1 LPTPEYSTGEYRA
14 PESPTEEILAGI
26 YAEVLG
32 VNRVGV
38 DESFFELGGDS
49 ILSLQVVARARAAG
63 LTCRP
68 RDVFVEQT
76 VARLARVVGSGDRA
90 AEVADEGVGPVP
102 PTPIMRWLQA
112 AERAGGATD
121 QFNQTVLV
129 QAPAGVTE
137 TEVAIVL
144 QALVDR
150 HAMLRL
156 RVTDDGADGWSFEVP
171 EAGSVQARD
180 CLRSVDALSDEALL
194 AARARL
200 NPAAGT
206 MLAALWV
213 EATGQLAVIIHH
225 LAVDAVSWWI
235 LLEDLN
241 IAWSLHRAGQPVE
254 LAPAGTSFARWA
266 RLLDEH
272 ARHPEVV
279 GQLDR
284 WKTVTSTPAALP
296 APRPDVDTYA
306 SAGRLSVE
314 LDAETTA
321 MLLGEV
327 PAAFHAG
334 IHDILLI
341 AFGLAWTEFLGEP
354 GAPIGIDVEGHGR
367 HEELGR
373 GIDLS
378 RTVGWFT
385 TKYPVSLDVAGLRW
399 PQVAAGD
406 PALGPVLKRAKEQ
419 LRTLPEPLTYGLLR
433 YLNTDVDLAGA
444 DPSIAFNYLG
454 RQGAASDS
462 AADGWRISQDMSLLG
477 AAAAVPMPL
486 MHAVEL
492 NAGTIDTGAGP
503 HLHAEWTWAP
513 SVLGAEQITRVSRLW
528 FEALAGVCAHVR
540 SGGGGLTPSDIAP
553 ARLTQQQ
560 IDELQSRH
568 RIADILPL
576 TPLQQGLLFHSSTA
590 QGNDGMDDM
599 YAVQLDFTLTGPLD
613 ADRLREAV
621 RTVVHR
627 HPHLAALFCD
637 QYNEPVQI
645 IPADPAVEW
654 RYVELD
660 GGVAADPGDPIEQ
673 LCAAERAAVGD
684 LAGQP
689 VFRTALVRTGG
700 DRHRFVLTSHH
711 ILLDGWSLPILLR
724 EIFAGYYGQR
734 LPAAGSYRA
743 FLTWL
748 AERDLDAA
756 RRAWGEVLSGF
767 DTPTLVAPEG
777 RLGQGRRGFEK
788 SCVPEQTTRALGE
801 LARSCHTTLSTV
813 LQAAWA
819 VVLTSLTGRH
829 DVVFGTPRSRVG
841 QLEVDDAEQMVGLL
855 INTVPV
861 RAEIAATTTT
871 AQLLAQLQNSH
882 NDTLEHQHLAL
893 SEIHRVTGHDQLF
906 DTLFVYENYPI
917 DSGMTLGADGLAIAE
932 FTNREYNHYPLTVEA
947 LPGPELGLHIEFD
960 TDVFDTASIES
971 LVQRLQ
977 RVLVAMSTDPARR
990 LSSLDLLDRGES
1002 ELVLS
1007 TMSGAGVS
1015 APIGVAPQL
1024 LAAAVAADPD
1034 APAIVD
1040 GARELSYRELDE
1052 WSTRLARKLIQH
1064 GVGPERAVGVAIE
1077 RCAELVVAW
1086 WAVTKAG
1093 GVYAPVNLDH
1103 PVERIASVLDT
1114 VDAVCVLT
1122 CGTDEV
1128 AGAGPRPILRIDGLD
1143 LSGDSTEPITD
1154 ADRRSPLRADDT
1166 AYLIFTS
1173 GSTGVPK
1180 GVAVSHTGLLGW
1192 AAAQRELFGLGADAR
1207 VLMVA
1212 SPTFDA
1218 SVGELLLA
1226 AGSGA
1231 ALIVAPPQV
1240 YAGEALTALLHNQ
1253 RVGTA
1258 ILTPTVISTLDHGR
1272 LDGLHTLVAVGEA
1285 CLPELVDGWAPGRQ
1299 MFNGYGPSETT
1310 IWVTCARL
1318 TAGQPV
1324 RIGAPIPGVC
1334 ARVLDG
1340 WLKPVPVGVV
1350 GELYLS
1356 GPALGHGYL
1365 GRVDLTA
1372 ERFVAN
1378 PFGGTGERMYRT
1390 GDLVRWTPEGT
1401 LDYLGRADNQI
1412 KLRGQRIELGE
1423 IENTLLACPQVTQAA
1438 VTVQDSAAGSQL
1450 VAYVTLDHGP
1460 SDADVRHDTD
1470 DADDVAQWQHLYD
1483 DLYGADLAAT
1493 FGEDFR
1499 GWNSSYTG
1507 EPIPLQEMAEW
1518 RSATVDRIMSLRPR
1532 RVLEIGAGSGLL
1544 LSQIAPR
1551 CDRYVATD
1559 FSAVAIDN
1567 LARSMEQLQ
1576 LPWRDRVEL
1585 LTRPAHVTDG
1595 LPPGRFD
1602 TIVINS
1608 VVQYFPNAGYLA
1620 DVIDNALE
1628 LLAPGGSLF
1637 IGDVRNHA
1645 LQGAFQTGIALARG
1659 GGADAAEIRQRV
1671 RHAMLGETELLLAPE
1686 FFTNWADSRPAA
1698 AGLDIQLKRGLSDNE
1713 LNRYRYDVV
1722 IHKAPAPVRSVAAA
1736 PTWSWTDCTDCAG
1749 LRDQLA
1755 ARRPAVVRVT
1765 DIPQAGVIDDVRV
1778 EAALAA
1784 GLPVADA
1791 LAAAGS
1797 DTAAAVAEEL
1807 HRVGEATGYRVAVTW
1822 GAQPG
1827 ILSAVFVQDGDQA
1840 AEPLTDLYLPPA
1852 GARQRTRHA
1861 NDPRANTKIAQVRER
1876 LNAWLPEY
1884 MVPTHIV
1891 ALDEF
1896 PMTTSGKLDRKA
1908 LPAPD
1913 YQHADRYRAPSTAVE
1928 EILVGIYGQVL
1939 GLERVGVDDSFFDLG
1954 GDSLSAMRLI
1964 AAVNASLN
1972 TDLGVRTVFEA
1983 PTAAELALRVGSEA
1997 DRPEPLVAGERPA
2010 VIPLSFAQ
2018 TRLWFIDQFQG
2029 PSPMYNIT
2037 VALRLSGRLDADAL
2051 RAALADV
2058 VARHE
2063 SLRTVF
2069 ATADGTPQQV
2079 VIPADRIGFACDV
2092 VDARGWPEDRLRE
2105 AMSAAARYTFDLS
2118 AESPLHTELFARGDD
2133 EHVLV
2138 VAVHHI
2144 AADGWSITPF
2154 ARDLGVAYASRCAG
2168 RDPDWAPLPVQY
2180 ADYTLW
2186 QRAHLGDVDDPGS
2199 RIAAQLDFWTD
2210 ALAGLPE
2217 RLQLPTDRPY
2227 PAVADHR
2234 GARLAV
2240 DWPAELQ
2247 QQLRRVAR
2255 EHNATSFMVVQA
2267 AFAALLAKVSA
2278 SSDVAVGFPIAGR
2291 PEPVLDELI
2300 GFFVNT
2306 LVLRVDLNEL
2316 GGDPTFA
2323 ELLAQVRRRSL
2334 AAFEHQ
2340 DVPFELLVE
2349 RLNPTRSMSH
2359 HPLVQVLLGWE
2370 NFPGEVTAPAAGL
2383 ALGDLQVTPMPL
2395 HTNTARMDLTF
2406 SLAERFTESGQRAGI
2421 AVTAEYRTDVFD
2433 GRTVE
2438 GLIERLQRLLTAVTA
2453 DPQRRLS
2460 AVDLLDA
2467 NEHARLEKW
2476 GNTAV
2481 LARPATPVSVPTRFA
2496 AQAARTPDAVALTC
2510 DGRSMTYRELDEAA
2524 NRLAHFM
2531 IHHGAGPGERVA
2543 LLFPRSAEAIVA
2555 ILAALKSGAAYLPID
2570 PALPAARVEF
2580 MLTDAAPIV
2589 AVTTAALAE
2598 RLHGFDLTVIDVADP
2613 AVATQPATAP
2623 PVPDPDDVAH
2633 IIYTSGTTGVP
2644 KGVAV
2649 TQYNV
2654 AQLFDD
2660 LRIGIELSPRQV
2672 WTQFHSYAFDFSVWE
2687 IWGALLHGGRL
2698 VVVPETVSRS
2708 PNEFHDLLVREHVT
2722 VLTQTPSAVGLLRT
2736 DGLDGT
2742 ALVIGAEPCPPELVD
2757 RWAPGRTMVNV
2768 YGPTETTMWACK
2780 SAPLTAGSGFPPIG
2794 APVTRAAFFVLDDWL
2809 RPVPPGVVGEL
2820 YLAGDGVGVGYWR
2833 RPGLTAARFL
2843 ACPFGEPGT
2852 RMYRTGDLVCW
2863 GPDGQLRYLGRADE
2877 QVKVRGYRIELGE
2890 IQAALSALDGVE
2902 QAVVVAREDNPGDKR
2917 LVGYVTGSVAPAKAR
2932 AALAERLPAYMV
2944 PAAVVVLDSLPMTVN
2959 GKLDTRALPAPDY
2972 RHTGGYRA
2980 PESPTE
2986 EILAGIY
2993 AEVLGVERVGV
3004 DDSFF
3009 DLGGDSLTTM
3019 RLITAINSALD
3030 TDLPVRTVF
3039 EAPTIAQL
3047 APRIA
3052 QSAGGLAP
3060 LVAAERPD
3068 VVPLSFAQNRLW
3080 FIDQFQGPSP
3090 LYNMAAALR
3099 LRGSLDAGALGAELG
3114 DVVARHESL
3123 RTVFPSHQ
3131 GTPRQLVVPAEHA
3144 EFGWDVIDATDWPAD
3159 RLDDAVQDVTRHTF
3173 DLAAEIPIRAK
3184 LFAVSECE
3192 HVLVIVVHHIAAD
3205 GMSLTPLGVDL
3216 SQAYASRCA
3225 GHAPGWADLPVQY
3238 CDYTLW
3244 QRAQFGDLDDPDSR
3258 IGTQLAYWED
3268 ALAGMPERLA
3278 LPTDRPYPA
3287 VADQRG
3293 DSVAVDWPAEL
3304 QQQVRRVAREHNA
3317 TSFMVVQAALAVLLS
3332 KIGASSDVAV
3342 GFPIGGRRDPALDR
3356 LVGFFV
3362 NTLVQR
3368 IDLTGDPSFAELL
3381 ARVQARSLA
3390 AFEHQDVPFEVLVER
3405 LNPTRSLTHHPLVQ
3419 VMLAWQNFA
3428 GHDDPAAALA
3438 LGDLDVTSVP
3448 VHDQSARMDLVF
3460 SLAERWNP
3468 DGEFAGIGGRVEFR
3482 TDVFD
3487 AATIETLIERLRRVL
3502 EVMTG
3507 DPGRPLSAVD
3517 LLDDAERAY
3526 LEEVGN
3532 TAILTRPASGRVS
3545 VPELFAT
3552 QVARVPETVALVCDD
3567 LSVTYRQ
3574 LDEASNRLAHRL
3586 AAAGAGPGQTV
3597 ALLFSRSAEAVAAIL
3612 AVLKTGAAYLPIDPS
3627 APQTRVE
3634 FMLGDA
3640 EPIAAVTTAELAQ
3653 RLAGRP
3659 VTVVDVDDPG
3669 IETLPDTALPLP
3681 DPDGIAYLIYTSGT
3695 TGAPKGVAVTHH
3707 NVTQLLGSLDA
3718 GLPSPGVWSQ
3728 CHSLAFDVSVW
3739 EIFGALLRGG
3749 RVVVMPEAVT
3759 RSPHDL
3765 HDALIARHV
3774 TVLTQTP
3781 SAVAML
3787 SPQGLESVSLVLAG
3801 EACPPEVV
3809 DQWAPGRVMV
3819 NGYGPT
3825 ETSMCVSISAPLT
3838 AGSGIPPIGSPVDG
3852 AALFVLDESL
3862 RPVPPGVV
3870 GELYVAGS
3878 GVAAGYLGRP
3888 SLTAARFVACPFGA
3902 PGARMYR
3909 TGDLVRWRA
3918 DGQLDYLGRADEQ
3931 VKVRGYRIELGE
3943 IQAALSALDGVE
3955 QAVVV
3960 AREDNPGDKRLVG
3973 YITGAADP
3981 AEARSRLAERLP
3993 AYMVPAAVLG
4003 LDAIPLTPNGK
4014 LDARALPA
4022 PDYAAGEYRA
4032 PDSPTEEILAG
4043 IYAEVL
4049 GVQRVGVDDS
4059 FFDLGGDSISAMRL
4073 IAAVNAALNADLPV
4087 RTVFEAP
4094 TVAALAPRIGEGGS
4108 GLEPLT
4114 AGERPA
4120 VVPLSFAQNRLWF
4133 LDQLQG
4139 PSPVYNMAAALR
4151 LDGPLDTEALGAAL
4165 GDVVARH
4172 ESLRTLFAA
4181 PEGRPQQ
4188 VVLPAERADF
4198 GWEVVDASGWSADQ
4212 LDEAIGATARY
4223 TFDLAAQIPLRAEL
4237 FRLRDD
4243 RHVLVAVVHHIA
4255 ADGMSITPLVRDLGA
4270 AYARRCD
4277 GRGPDWTPLP
4287 VQYVDYTLW
4296 QRAQFGDLDDPG
4308 SRIAAQLAY
4317 WQDALAGMPERLAL
4331 PTDRPYPLVADQRGA
4346 TVEID
4351 WPAELQQRIG
4361 DVARRHN
4368 ATSFMVIQ
4376 TALTVLLAKLGAN
4389 PDVAVGF
4396 PIAGRRDPAL
4406 DDLVGFFV
4414 NTLVLRVD
4422 AGGDPSFTKLLARV
4436 RTRSL
4441 EAFEHQD
4448 VPFEVLVERLNPTR
4462 SLTHHPLVQV
4472 MLAWQ
4477 NFAGQDT
4484 GPAAGLS
4491 LGDVEITPIPV
4502 DTHTARM
4509 DLTFSVGERWCE
4521 SGEPGGI
4528 GGTVEFRTDVFD
4540 PDSIQTLIRRLR
4552 RVLEAMTDDPTQ
4564 SVSSVDLLDER
4575 EHARLDTLGNR
4586 AALTGPPPRFDSLP
4600 TLFAEQAARTP
4611 DAVALVCGGRRMTY
4625 RELDEAA
4632 NRVAHLL
4639 RVRGAGPGHTVAL
4652 LFSRSAEAIVAILAV
4667 LKSGAAYLPID
4678 PALPGERIG
4687 FMLADAAPMVAI
4699 STAELAPRL
4708 HGQHDVPVLDVHD
4721 PAIDA
4726 APSSALPPPGADDIA
4741 YLIYTSGT
4749 TGVPKG
4755 VAVSHRNVA
4764 QLLTADSGLPREGV
4778 WSQWHSLAFDV
4789 SVWEIFGALLHGG
4802 RLVVVPESVARS
4814 PEDLH
4819 ALLITEQVS
4828 VLSQTPSAAGAL
4840 SPEGL
4845 EDLTLVVAGEACP
4858 SELVDRWAP
4867 GRTMINA
4874 YGPTEA
4880 TVYAAISAPL
4890 RPGALGG
4897 VPIGSPVPGGA
4908 VFVLD
4913 EWLRP
4918 VPPGVVGE
4926 LYVAGAGVACGY
4938 WRRGGLTASRFVAC
4952 PFGAPGARMYRTG
4965 DLVRWR
4971 GDGQLDYLGRA
4982 DEQVKVRGY
4991 RIELGEVRAAL
5002 AWVDGVD
5009 QAVVVAREDRPGDK
5023 RLVGYITGAADP
5035 AAVRAALGERLPAY
5049 MVPAAVVALDAIPLT
5064 PNGKLDARALPAPEY
5079 SDADRY
5085 RAPDNAV
5092 EEILAGIY
5100 AQVLGVERVGVDDS
5114 FFDLGGDS
5122 ISSMQVV
5129 TRARAAGLA
5138 VRTRDIFTEQTVAR
5152 LARVAGVADEDGGP
5166 ADEGTGEVTATPI
5179 IEWLRGV
5186 NGPVDQFNQTMVL
5199 RAPAGVTEAD
5209 VVAVLQALLDRHAML
5224 RLRVDT
5230 AADTGEWSLQV
5241 PEPGS
5246 VDAAQR
5252 VHTVDELSDA
5262 AIVEARSRL
5271 NPAAGVMLS
5280 ALWVGSTG
5288 RLVLIIHHLAVDGV
5302 SWRVLLEDLNIAWGQ
5317 HHHGRPIALPAG
5329 GTSFT
5334 RWASLLAEHASS
5346 PAVVAQADAWRRVA
5360 ATPPALPPVR
5370 PETDTY
5376 QNAENLAATLDTET
5390 TRTLLGEAPAAF
5402 RAGVN
5407 DILLIAFA
5415 LAWAEFLDSADAP
5428 IGIDVE
5434 GHGRHEELAAGVDLS
5449 RTVGWFTTKY
5459 PVALT
5464 VGALEWEQ
5472 VTAGA
5477 PGLGALVKDAKE
5489 QLRALPDPLSYGLL
5503 RYVNTDVDLD
5513 GADPPI
5519 GFNYLG
5525 RLGGAAAELSDEL
5538 WRISRDGSS
5547 ATATSTAVPMPLMH
5561 TVDLNAGTMDTE
5573 HGPQL
5578 HANWTWAPS
5587 ALNRDQVTRLSR
5599 LWFDALAGICAHVR
5613 AGGGGLT
5620 PSDIAPARLTPPQID
5635 QLERQHRIADVL
5647 PLTPLQQGLLFHAN
5661 TTRGGDDHLYVVQLD
5676 LTLTGPLDRDR
5687 LREAMHTVISRH
5699 PHLGARFCDQFDEP
5713 VQVIPADPTMAWR
5726 YLELHAN
5733 GSESDAQIRRLCAGE
5748 RAAVY
5753 DLAEAPAV
5761 RAVLIR
5767 TGPDRHRLV
5776 LTIHHIVLDGWSV
5789 PILLNETFACYTGQR
5804 LPAPAPYRRFVTW
5817 LAERDLDAARA
5828 AWGEALAGFDTPT
5841 LVGPPHSLEP
5851 GARGVQAFAVSAEIT
5866 RALGELAR
5874 AHHTTVSTVLQ
5885 AAWAQLLVWQT
5896 GQHDVAFGT
5905 TVSGRPAEVP
5915 GADSMVGLMINTVP
5929 VRARISAATTT
5940 TDLLAQLQRG
5950 HADTLDHQ
5958 HLALSEIHRI
5968 AGQDKLFDT
5977 LFGYENYPL
5986 DTSALAVDH
5995 ELTISDV
6002 NLFERNHYPLTMQA
6016 ALSGD
6021 RLGLRVEYDAGM
6033 FDAATIEALSRRLER
6048 VLIAM
6053 TAEPAR
6059 PLSSV
6064 DLLDPSE
6071 HRRLDDIGN
6080 RAALAGSPPAPP
6092 SIPVLFAARAAQTPD
6107 AVAISWD
6114 GLSMT
6119 YRELDEAA
6127 NRLAHL
6133 LADHGAGPGQSVAL
6147 LFSRSAQGIVAIL
6160 AVLKTGAAYLPIDA
6174 AAPAARVRFMLADA
6188 AAVAAVTTAGLR
6200 SRLDGCDVAAIDIE
6214 DPRIQT
6220 RPSTPLPAPA
6230 PHDIAYVIYTSGTT
6244 GVPKGVAVTHRNVTQ
6259 LLGSLDAGLPSPGV
6273 WTQSHSYAFDVS
6285 VWEIFGALLR
6295 GGRLVVVPEAV
6306 TRSPKDFHALLV
6318 DEEVTVLTQT
6328 PSA

>member
-1 LPTPEYSTGEYRA
+1 MKRGDRAYPVTRGQLDIWLAEQTGHLDVAWQLGVLVRIDGAIDPALLHQTMRHVVGEAESLRASFFEADGQVFQKAVEYSDVDLTFYDLSGSSDPEREVREMTASIQRTPMPLTGPMTKFALFRTGSAEYYWFTTCHHIAIDGMGIALVGRRIAAVYTALASGKPIPPAFFGSLQDLVGGELEYEASAKFLEDKDYWLAHRPGDGTAGHPPRPADDGRDPYSPSPPVQLDESVIGSVKELSKALGIRRSSVLTAACALLVRGWCADGSDEVVLDFPVSRRVDPKSKTHPGMLAGVVPLVLHAPAAATFADFCRHVDQRSREALRHQQFPTRTLDGEGDFSGPRQAPNRVVVNFVPARLTLSLADVPATATYTSFGPVGHFGLFFLGFGDQQFLSTVGTGQPLANFDATDLAERLQRILAAMAADPARLLSSLDVLRDPEHAQLEALGNTAVLTRTPGPAVSVPELFATQVARAPQDVALVCEGRSLTYRQLDEASNRLAHLLAGLGAGPGQSVALLFSRSAEAIVAILGVLKSGAAYLPIDPALPGERIGFMLADAAPMVAISTAELAPRLHGQHDVPVIDVHDPAIEAAPSSALPPPGADDIAYLIYTSGTTGVPKGVAVSHRNVTQLLTADSGLPREGVWSQWHSLAFDVSVWEIFGALLHGGRLVVIPDSVVRSPDDFHALLLDEQVSVLSQTPSAAGTLSPEGLEDLTLVVAGEACPAELVDRWAPGRTMINAYGPTETTMCVAISAPLAPGMGSPPIGVPVDGAGLFVLDAWLRPVPPGVVGELYVAGAGVACGYWRRGGLTASRFVACPFGAPGARMYRTGDLVCWRSDGQLDYRGRADEQVKVRGYRIELGEVQAALAALDDVDQAVVIAREDRPGGKRLVGYITGTADPAEVRTALAQRLPVYMVPAAVVALDAIPLTPNGKLDTRALPTPEYSTGEYRA

-32 VNRVGV
+32 VERVGV
-38 DESFFELGGDS
+38 DESFFDLGGDS
-49 ILSLQVVARARAAG
+49 ISAMRVVARARAAG

-241 IAWSLHRAGQPVE
+241 IAWALHRAGQPVE

-272 ARHPEVV
+272 ARDPEVV

-367 HEELGR
+367 HEELGAD
-373 GIDLS
+373 IDLS

-385 TKYPVSLDVAGLRW
+385 AKYPVSLDVAGLRW

-444 DPSIAFNYLG
+444 DPPIAFNYLG

-637 QYNEPVQI
+637 QYDEPVQI

-660 GGVAADPGDPIEQ
+660 GTGAADADDLIEQ
-673 LCAAERAAVGD
+673 LCAAERAAVAD

-855 INTVPV
+855 INAVPV
-861 RAEIAATTTT
+861 RAEITATTTT

-893 SEIHRVTGHDQLF
+893 NEIHRVTGHDQLF

-977 RVLVAMSTDPARR
+977 RVLVAMSTDPDRR
-990 LSSLDLLDRGES
+990 LSSLDLLDRGER

-1040 GARELSYRELDE
+1040 GARELSYRELDD

-1064 GVGPERAVGVAIE
+1064 GVGPEHAAGVAIE

-1093 GVYAPVNLDH
+1093 GVYAPVNLDY

-1114 VDAVCVLT
+1114 VNAVCVLT

-1143 LSGDSTEPITD
+1143 LSGHSTEPITD

-1258 ILTPTVISTLDHGR
+1258 ILTPTVISTLDRGR

-1318 TAGQPV
+1318 TAGHPV

-1378 PFGGTGERMYRT
+1378 PFGGPGERMYRT

-1470 DADDVAQWQHLYD
+1470 DADDVAQWRHLYD

-1585 LTRPAHVTDG
+1585 LTQPAHVTDG
-1595 LPPGRFD
+1595 LPPGHFD

-1827 ILSAVFVQDGDQA
+1827 TLSAVFVQDGDQA

-1913 YQHADRYRAPSTAVE
+1913 YQDADRYRAPSTAVE

-2069 ATADGTPQQV
+2069 ATADATPQQV

-2247 QQLRRVAR
+2247 Q
-2255 EHNATSFMVVQA
+2255 
-2267 AFAALLAKVSA
+2267 
-2278 SSDVAVGFPIAGR
+2278 
-2291 PEPVLDELI
+2291 
-2300 GFFVNT
+2300 
-2306 LVLRVDLNEL
+2306 
-2316 GGDPTFA
+2316 
-2323 ELLAQVRRRSL
+2323 
-2334 AAFEHQ
+2334 
-2340 DVPFELLVE
+2340 
-2349 RLNPTRSMSH
+2349 
-2359 HPLVQVLLGWE
+2359 
-2370 NFPGEVTAPAAGL
+2370 
-2383 ALGDLQVTPMPL
+2383 
-2395 HTNTARMDLTF
+2395 
-2406 SLAERFTESGQRAGI
+2406 
-2421 AVTAEYRTDVFD
+2421 
-2433 GRTVE
+2433 
-2438 GLIERLQRLLTAVTA
+2438 
-2453 DPQRRLS
+2453 
-2460 AVDLLDA
+2460 
-2467 NEHARLEKW
+2467 
-2476 GNTAV
+2476 
-2481 LARPATPVSVPTRFA
+2481 
-2496 AQAARTPDAVALTC
+2496 
-2510 DGRSMTYRELDEAA
+2510 
-2524 NRLAHFM
+2524 
-2531 IHHGAGPGERVA
+2531 
-2543 LLFPRSAEAIVA
+2543 
-2555 ILAALKSGAAYLPID
+2555 
-2570 PALPAARVEF
+2570 
-2580 MLTDAAPIV
+2580 
-2589 AVTTAALAE
+2589 
-2598 RLHGFDLTVIDVADP
+2598 
-2613 AVATQPATAP
+2613 
-2623 PVPDPDDVAH
+2623 
-2633 IIYTSGTTGVP
+2633 
-2644 KGVAV
+2644 
-2649 TQYNV
+2649 
-2654 AQLFDD
+2654 
-2660 LRIGIELSPRQV
+2660 
-2672 WTQFHSYAFDFSVWE
+2672 
-2687 IWGALLHGGRL
+2687 
-2698 VVVPETVSRS
+2698 
-2708 PNEFHDLLVREHVT
+2708 
-2722 VLTQTPSAVGLLRT
+2722 
-2736 DGLDGT
+2736 
-2742 ALVIGAEPCPPELVD
+2742 
-2757 RWAPGRTMVNV
+2757 
-2768 YGPTETTMWACK
+2768 
-2780 SAPLTAGSGFPPIG
+2780 
-2794 APVTRAAFFVLDDWL
+2794 
-2809 RPVPPGVVGEL
+2809 
-2820 YLAGDGVGVGYWR
+2820 
-2833 RPGLTAARFL
+2833 
-2843 ACPFGEPGT
+2843 
-2852 RMYRTGDLVCW
+2852 
-2863 GPDGQLRYLGRADE
+2863 
-2877 QVKVRGYRIELGE
+2877 
-2890 IQAALSALDGVE
+2890 
-2902 QAVVVAREDNPGDKR
+2902 
-2917 LVGYVTGSVAPAKAR
+2917 
-2932 AALAERLPAYMV
+2932 
-2944 PAAVVVLDSLPMTVN
+2944 
-2959 GKLDTRALPAPDY
+2959 
-2972 RHTGGYRA
+2972 
-2980 PESPTE
+2980 
-2986 EILAGIY
+2986 
-2993 AEVLGVERVGV
+2993 
-3004 DDSFF
+3004 
-3009 DLGGDSLTTM
+3009 
-3019 RLITAINSALD
+3019 
-3030 TDLPVRTVF
+3030 
-3039 EAPTIAQL
+3039 
-3047 APRIA
+3047 
-3052 QSAGGLAP
+3052 
-3060 LVAAERPD
+3060 
-3068 VVPLSFAQNRLW
+3068 
-3080 FIDQFQGPSP
+3080 
-3090 LYNMAAALR
+3090 
-3099 LRGSLDAGALGAELG
+3099 
-3114 DVVARHESL
+3114 
-3123 RTVFPSHQ
+3123 
-3131 GTPRQLVVPAEHA
+3131 
-3144 EFGWDVIDATDWPAD
+3144 
-3159 RLDDAVQDVTRHTF
+3159 
-3173 DLAAEIPIRAK
+3173 
-3184 LFAVSECE
+3184 
-3192 HVLVIVVHHIAAD
+3192 
-3205 GMSLTPLGVDL
+3205 
-3216 SQAYASRCA
+3216 
-3225 GHAPGWADLPVQY
+3225 
-3238 CDYTLW
+3238 
-3244 QRAQFGDLDDPDSR
+3244 
-3258 IGTQLAYWED
+3258 
-3268 ALAGMPERLA
+3268 
-3278 LPTDRPYPA
+3278 
-3287 VADQRG
+3287 
-3293 DSVAVDWPAEL
+3293 
-3304 QQQVRRVAREHNA
+3304 
-3317 TSFMVVQAALAVLLS
+3317 
-3332 KIGASSDVAV
+3332 
-3342 GFPIGGRRDPALDR
+3342 
-3356 LVGFFV
+3356 
-3362 NTLVQR
+3362 
-3368 IDLTGDPSFAELL
+3368 
-3381 ARVQARSLA
+3381 
-3390 AFEHQDVPFEVLVER
+3390 
-3405 LNPTRSLTHHPLVQ
+3405 
-3419 VMLAWQNFA
+3419 
-3428 GHDDPAAALA
+3428 
-3438 LGDLDVTSVP
+3438 
-3448 VHDQSARMDLVF
+3448 
-3460 SLAERWNP
+3460 
-3468 DGEFAGIGGRVEFR
+3468 
-3482 TDVFD
+3482 
-3487 AATIETLIERLRRVL
+3487 
-3502 EVMTG
+3502 
-3507 DPGRPLSAVD
+3507 
-3517 LLDDAERAY
+3517 
-3526 LEEVGN
+3526 
-3532 TAILTRPASGRVS
+3532 
-3545 VPELFAT
+3545 
-3552 QVARVPETVALVCDD
+3552 
-3567 LSVTYRQ
+3567 
-3574 LDEASNRLAHRL
+3574 
-3586 AAAGAGPGQTV
+3586 
-3597 ALLFSRSAEAVAAIL
+3597 
-3612 AVLKTGAAYLPIDPS
+3612 
-3627 APQTRVE
+3627 
-3634 FMLGDA
+3634 
-3640 EPIAAVTTAELAQ
+3640 
-3653 RLAGRP
+3653 
-3659 VTVVDVDDPG
+3659 
-3669 IETLPDTALPLP
+3669 
-3681 DPDGIAYLIYTSGT
+3681 
-3695 TGAPKGVAVTHH
+3695 
-3707 NVTQLLGSLDA
+3707 
-3718 GLPSPGVWSQ
+3718 
-3728 CHSLAFDVSVW
+3728 
-3739 EIFGALLRGG
+3739 
-3749 RVVVMPEAVT
+3749 
-3759 RSPHDL
+3759 
-3765 HDALIARHV
+3765 
-3774 TVLTQTP
+3774 
-3781 SAVAML
+3781 
-3787 SPQGLESVSLVLAG
+3787 
-3801 EACPPEVV
+3801 
-3809 DQWAPGRVMV
+3809 
-3819 NGYGPT
+3819 
-3825 ETSMCVSISAPLT
+3825 
-3838 AGSGIPPIGSPVDG
+3838 
-3852 AALFVLDESL
+3852 
-3862 RPVPPGVV
+3862 
-3870 GELYVAGS
+3870 
-3878 GVAAGYLGRP
+3878 
-3888 SLTAARFVACPFGA
+3888 
-3902 PGARMYR
+3902 
-3909 TGDLVRWRA
+3909 
-3918 DGQLDYLGRADEQ
+3918 
-3931 VKVRGYRIELGE
+3931 
-3943 IQAALSALDGVE
+3943 
-3955 QAVVV
+3955 
-3960 AREDNPGDKRLVG
+3960 
-3973 YITGAADP
+3973 
-3981 AEARSRLAERLP
+3981 
-3993 AYMVPAAVLG
+3993 
-4003 LDAIPLTPNGK
+4003 
-4014 LDARALPA
+4014 
-4022 PDYAAGEYRA
+4022 
-4032 PDSPTEEILAG
+4032 
-4043 IYAEVL
+4043 
-4049 GVQRVGVDDS
+4049 
-4059 FFDLGGDSISAMRL
+4059 
-4073 IAAVNAALNADLPV
+4073 
-4087 RTVFEAP
+4087 
-4094 TVAALAPRIGEGGS
+4094 
-4108 GLEPLT
+4108 
-4114 AGERPA
+4114 
-4120 VVPLSFAQNRLWF
+4120 
-4133 LDQLQG
+4133 
-4139 PSPVYNMAAALR
+4139 
-4151 LDGPLDTEALGAAL
+4151 
-4165 GDVVARH
+4165 
-4172 ESLRTLFAA
+4172 
-4181 PEGRPQQ
+4181 
-4188 VVLPAERADF
+4188 
-4198 GWEVVDASGWSADQ
+4198 
-4212 LDEAIGATARY
+4212 
-4223 TFDLAAQIPLRAEL
+4223 
-4237 FRLRDD
+4237 
-4243 RHVLVAVVHHIA
+4243 
-4255 ADGMSITPLVRDLGA
+4255 
-4270 AYARRCD
+4270 
-4277 GRGPDWTPLP
+4277 
-4287 VQYVDYTLW
+4287 
-4296 QRAQFGDLDDPG
+4296 
-4308 SRIAAQLAY
+4308 
-4317 WQDALAGMPERLAL
+4317 
-4331 PTDRPYPLVADQRGA
+4331 
-4346 TVEID
+4346 
-4351 WPAELQQRIG
+4351 RIG
-4361 DVARRHN
+4361 DVAHRHD

-4422 AGGDPSFTKLLARV
+4422 AAGDPSFTELLARV

-4540 PDSIQTLIRRLR
+4540 PDSIQTLIGRLR

-4564 SVSSVDLLDER
+4564 SVWSVDLLDAG

-4625 RELDEAA
+4625 RELDEAS
-4632 NRVAHLL
+4632 NRLAHLL
-4639 RVRGAGPGHTVAL
+4639 AGLGAGPGQSVAL
-4652 LFSRSAEAIVAILAV
+4652 LFSRSAEAIVAILGV

-4708 HGQHDVPVLDVHD
+4708 HGQHDVPVIDVHD
-4721 PAIDA
+4721 PAIEA

-4755 VAVSHRNVA
+4755 VAVSHRNVT

-4802 RLVVVPESVARS
+4802 RLVVIPDSVVRS
-4814 PEDLH
+4814 PDDFH
-4819 ALLITEQVS
+4819 ALLLDEQVS
-4828 VLSQTPSAAGAL
+4828 VLSQTPSAAGTL

-4858 SELVDRWAP
+4858 AELVDRWAP

-4880 TVYAAISAPL
+4880 TVYTAISAPL
-4890 RPGALGG
+4890 QPGSPAG
-4897 VPIGSPVPGGA
+4897 VPIGFPVPGAGL
-4908 VFVLD
+4908 FVLD
-4913 EWLRP
+4913 ESLRP

-4965 DLVRWR
+4965 DLVCWR
-4971 GDGQLDYLGRA
+4971 SDGQLDYRGRA

-4991 RIELGEVRAAL
+4991 RIELGEVQAAL
-5002 AWVDGVD
+5002 AALDDVD
-5009 QAVVVAREDRPGDK
+5009 QAVVIAREDRPGGK
-5023 RLVGYITGAADP
+5023 RLVGYITGTADP
-5035 AAVRAALGERLPAY
+5035 AEVRTALAQRLPVY

-5064 PNGKLDARALPAPEY
+5064 PNGKLDTRALPTPEY
-5079 SDADRY
+5079 TGSRY
-5085 RAPDNAV
+5085 RAPSNAV
-5092 EEILAGIY
+5092 EETVAGIY
-5100 AQVLGVERVGVDDS
+5100 AHVLGVERVGVDDS

-5122 ISSMQVV
+5122 ISAMRVITAINASLGVE
-5129 TRARAAGLA
+5129 LA
-5138 VRTRDIFTEQTVAR
+5138 VRTLFEAPTVASLSWR
-5152 LARVAGVADEDGGP
+5152 AQTDTARGGQAEEIVP
-5166 ADEGTGEVTATPI
+5166 VQTLKEGTGAPLFCIHAAGGLSWSYQVLGNHLDCPIIGIQQAEPQHAAPRSIREMAQSYADRIQETYPDGPYHLVGWSFGGVVAHELAIELQRRGCAIARLVLLDAQPGLDGSVTAPDAALA
-5179 IEWLRGV
+5179 EQHMMEEALRSHLAAADHDQ
-5186 NGPVDQFNQTMVL
+5186 PHAHRQFNQLVREAGAEGMSRHKRLFDVL
-5199 RAPAGVTEAD
+5199 FGNARNNIERSKIHEPGVFLGDVTIFSAVRDHEDRSAFLAENWRPYVAGDIVIHEIDCTHDEILNAD
-5209 VVAVLQALLDRHAML
+5209 VVDSYGQRLGQLL
-5224 RLRVDT
+5224 
-5230 AADTGEWSLQV
+5230 G
-5241 PEPGS
+5241 
-5246 VDAAQR
+5246 AQR
-5252 VHTVDELSDA
+5252 
-5262 AIVEARSRL
+5262 
-5271 NPAAGVMLS
+5271 
-5280 ALWVGSTG
+5280 
-5288 RLVLIIHHLAVDGV
+5288 
-5302 SWRVLLEDLNIAWGQ
+5302 
-5317 HHHGRPIALPAG
+5317 
-5329 GTSFT
+5329 
-5334 RWASLLAEHASS
+5334 
-5346 PAVVAQADAWRRVA
+5346 RR
-5360 ATPPALPPVR
+5360 
-5370 PETDTY
+5370 E
-5376 QNAENLAATLDTET
+5376 
-5390 TRTLLGEAPAAF
+5390 
-5402 RAGVN
+5402 
-5407 DILLIAFA
+5407 
-5415 LAWAEFLDSADAP
+5415 
-5428 IGIDVE
+5428 
-5434 GHGRHEELAAGVDLS
+5434 
-5449 RTVGWFTTKY
+5449 
-5459 PVALT
+5459 
-5464 VGALEWEQ
+5464 
-5472 VTAGA
+5472 
-5477 PGLGALVKDAKE
+5477 
-5489 QLRALPDPLSYGLL
+5489 
-5503 RYVNTDVDLD
+5503 
-5513 GADPPI
+5513 
-5519 GFNYLG
+5519 
-5525 RLGGAAAELSDEL
+5525 
-5538 WRISRDGSS
+5538 
-5547 ATATSTAVPMPLMH
+5547 
-5561 TVDLNAGTMDTE
+5561 
-5573 HGPQL
+5573 
-5578 HANWTWAPS
+5578 
-5587 ALNRDQVTRLSR
+5587 
-5599 LWFDALAGICAHVR
+5599 
-5613 AGGGGLT
+5613 
-5620 PSDIAPARLTPPQID
+5620 LTPPQ
-5635 QLERQHRIADVL
+5635 RFGAD
-5647 PLTPLQQGLLFHAN
+5647 P
-5661 TTRGGDDHLYVVQLD
+5661 GDD
-5676 LTLTGPLDRDR
+5676 
-5687 LREAMHTVISRH
+5687 
-5699 PHLGARFCDQFDEP
+5699 EP
-5713 VQVIPADPTMAWR
+5713 
-5726 YLELHAN
+5726 
-5733 GSESDAQIRRLCAGE
+5733 
-5748 RAAVY
+5748 
-5753 DLAEAPAV
+5753 
-5761 RAVLIR
+5761 
-5767 TGPDRHRLV
+5767 
-5776 LTIHHIVLDGWSV
+5776 
-5789 PILLNETFACYTGQR
+5789 
-5804 LPAPAPYRRFVTW
+5804 
-5817 LAERDLDAARA
+5817 
-5828 AWGEALAGFDTPT
+5828 
-5841 LVGPPHSLEP
+5841 
-5851 GARGVQAFAVSAEIT
+5851 
-5866 RALGELAR
+5866 
-5874 AHHTTVSTVLQ
+5874 
-5885 AAWAQLLVWQT
+5885 
-5896 GQHDVAFGT
+5896 
-5905 TVSGRPAEVP
+5905 
-5915 GADSMVGLMINTVP
+5915 P
-5929 VRARISAATTT
+5929 VR
-5940 TDLLAQLQRG
+5940 
-5950 HADTLDHQ
+5950 
-5958 HLALSEIHRI
+5958 
-5968 AGQDKLFDT
+5968 
-5977 LFGYENYPL
+5977 
-5986 DTSALAVDH
+5986 
-5995 ELTISDV
+5995 
-6002 NLFERNHYPLTMQA
+6002 
-6016 ALSGD
+6016 
-6021 RLGLRVEYDAGM
+6021 
-6033 FDAATIEALSRRLER
+6033 
-6048 VLIAM
+6048 
-6053 TAEPAR
+6053 
-6059 PLSSV
+6059 
-6064 DLLDPSE
+6064 
-6071 HRRLDDIGN
+6071 
-6080 RAALAGSPPAPP
+6080 
-6092 SIPVLFAARAAQTPD
+6092 
-6107 AVAISWD
+6107 
-6114 GLSMT
+6114 
-6119 YRELDEAA
+6119 
-6127 NRLAHL
+6127 
-6133 LADHGAGPGQSVAL
+6133 
-6147 LFSRSAQGIVAIL
+6147 
-6160 AVLKTGAAYLPIDA
+6160 
-6174 AAPAARVRFMLADA
+6174 
-6188 AAVAAVTTAGLR
+6188 
-6200 SRLDGCDVAAIDIE
+6200 
-6214 DPRIQT
+6214 
-6220 RPSTPLPAPA
+6220 
-6230 PHDIAYVIYTSGTT
+6230 
-6244 GVPKGVAVTHRNVTQ
+6244 
-6259 LLGSLDAGLPSPGV
+6259 
-6273 WTQSHSYAFDVS
+6273 
-6285 VWEIFGALLR
+6285 
-6295 GGRLVVVPEAV
+6295 
-6306 TRSPKDFHALLV
+6306 
-6318 DEEVTVLTQT
+6318 
-6328 PSA
+6328 

>member
-1 LPTPEYSTGEYRA
+1 MTRGQLDIWLAEQTGHLDVAWQLGVLVRIDGAIDPALLHQTMRHVVGEAESLRASFFEADGQVFQKAVEYSDVDLTFYDLSGSSDPEREVREMTASIQRTPMPLTGPMIKFALFRTGSAEYYWFTTCHHIAIDGMGIALVGRRIAAVYTALASGKPIPPAFFGSLQDLVGGELEYEASAKFLEDKDYWLAHRPGDGTAGHPPRPADDGRDPYSPSPPVQLDESVIGSVKELSKALGIRRSSVLTAACALLVRGWCADGSDEVVLDFPVSRRVDPKSKTHPGMLAGVVPLVLHAPAAATFADFCRHVDQRSREALRHQQFPTRTLDGEGDFSGPRQAPNRVVVNFVPARLTLSLADVPATATYTSFGPVGHFGLFFLGFGDQQFLSTVGTGQPLANFDATDLAERLQRILAAMAADPARLLSSLDVLRDPEHAQLEALGNTAVLTRTPGPAVSVPELFATQVARAPQDVALVCEGRSLTYRQLDEASNRLAHLLAGLGAGPGQSVALLFSRSAEAVASILAVLKTGAAYLPIDPAAPETRIGFMLADAKPVAALSTAELAGRLEGHGMTVIDVNDPRIQDRPATALPVPAADGVAYVIYTSGTTGVPKGVAVTHRNVTQLLGSLDAGLPPAGVWSQCHSYAFDVSVWEIFGALLRGGRLVVVPEDVTRAPEELHDVLVNEQVSVLTQTPSAVAMLSPQGLESVSLVVVGEACPAEVVDRWSPGRVMVNAYGPTETTMCVAISAPLAPGMGSPPIGVPVDGAGLFVLDAWLRPVPPGVVGELYVGGAGVACGYWRRGGLTASWFVACPFGAPGARMYRTGDLVCWRSDGQLDYRGRADEQVKVRGYRIELGEVQAALAALDDVDQAVVIAREDRPGGKRLVGYITGTADPAEVRTALAQRLPVYMVPAAVVALDAIPLTPNGKLDTRALPTPEYSTGEYRA

-32 VNRVGV
+32 VERVGV

-241 IAWSLHRAGQPVE
+241 IAWALHRAGQPVE

-272 ARHPEVV
+272 ARDPEVV

-367 HEELGR
+367 HEELGAD
-373 GIDLS
+373 IDLS

-385 TKYPVSLDVAGLRW
+385 AKYPVSLDVAGLRW

-444 DPSIAFNYLG
+444 DPPIAFNYLG

-540 SGGGGLTPSDIAP
+540 SGGGGGLTPSDIAP

-637 QYNEPVQI
+637 QYDEPVQI

-660 GGVAADPGDPIEQ
+660 GTGAADADDLIEQ
-673 LCAAERAAVGD
+673 LCAAERAAVAD

-861 RAEIAATTTT
+861 RAEITATTTT

-893 SEIHRVTGHDQLF
+893 NEIHRVTGHDQLF

-977 RVLVAMSTDPARR
+977 RVLVAMSTDPDRR
-990 LSSLDLLDRGES
+990 LSSLDLLDRGER

-1040 GARELSYRELDE
+1040 GARELSYRELDD

-1064 GVGPERAVGVAIE
+1064 GVGPEHAAGVAIE

-1086 WAVTKAG
+1086 WAVTKVG

-1114 VDAVCVLT
+1114 VNAVCVLT

-1143 LSGDSTEPITD
+1143 LSGHSTEPITD

-1258 ILTPTVISTLDHGR
+1258 ILTPTVISTLDRGR

-1318 TAGQPV
+1318 TAGHPV

-1378 PFGGTGERMYRT
+1378 PFGGPGERMYRT

-1470 DADDVAQWQHLYD
+1470 DADDVAQWRHLYD

-1585 LTRPAHVTDG
+1585 LTQPAHVTDG
-1595 LPPGRFD
+1595 LPPGHFD

-1827 ILSAVFVQDGDQA
+1827 TLSAVFVQDGDQA

-1913 YQHADRYRAPSTAVE
+1913 YQDADRYRAPSTAVE

-2255 EHNATSFMVVQA
+2255 EHDATSFMVVQA

-2481 LARPATPVSVPTRFA
+2481 LARPATPVSVPARFA

-2972 RHTGGYRA
+2972 WHTGGYRA

-2993 AEVLGVERVGV
+2993 AEVLGVQRVGV

-3080 FIDQFQGPSP
+3080 FIDQSQGPSP

-3099 LRGSLDAGALGAELG
+3099 LRGRLDAGALGAALG

-3131 GTPRQLVVPAEHA
+3131 GTPRQLVVPAERA

-3184 LFAVSECE
+3184 LFAVSEDE

-3244 QRAQFGDLDDPDSR
+3244 QRAQFGDLNDPDSR

-3287 VADQRG
+3287 AADQRG

-3304 QQQVRRVAREHNA
+3304 QQQVRRIAREHNA

-3342 GFPIGGRRDPALDR
+3342 GFPIAGRRDPALDQ

-3362 NTLVQR
+3362 NTLVLR

-3381 ARVQARSLA
+3381 ALVQARSLA

-3502 EVMTG
+3502 EAMTG

-3669 IETLPDTALPLP
+3669 IDTLPNTALPLP

-3749 RVVVMPEAVT
+3749 RVVVMPEAVA

-3973 YITGAADP
+3973 YITGTADP
-3981 AEARSRLAERLP
+3981 AEARARLGERLP

-4032 PDSPTEEILAG
+4032 PESPTEEILAG

-4114 AGERPA
+4114 AGERPT

-4296 QRAQFGDLDDPG
+4296 QRAQFGELADSG

-4361 DVARRHN
+4361 DVAHRHN

-4422 AGGDPSFTKLLARV
+4422 AAGDPSFTELLARV

-4540 PDSIQTLIRRLR
+4540 PDSIQTLIGRLR

-4564 SVSSVDLLDER
+4564 SVWSVDLLDAG

-4652 LFSRSAEAIVAILAV
+4652 LFSRSAEAIVAILGV

-4708 HGQHDVPVLDVHD
+4708 HGQHDVPVIDVHD
-4721 PAIDA
+4721 PAIEA

-4755 VAVSHRNVA
+4755 VAVSHRNVT

-4802 RLVVVPESVARS
+4802 RLVVIPDSVVRS
-4814 PEDLH
+4814 PDDFH
-4819 ALLITEQVS
+4819 ALLLDEQVS
-4828 VLSQTPSAAGAL
+4828 VLSQTPSAAGTL

-4858 SELVDRWAP
+4858 AELVDRWAP

-4880 TVYAAISAPL
+4880 TVYTAISAPL
-4890 RPGALGG
+4890 QPGSPAG
-4897 VPIGSPVPGGA
+4897 VPIGFPVPGAGL
-4908 VFVLD
+4908 FVLD
-4913 EWLRP
+4913 ESLRP

-4926 LYVAGAGVACGY
+4926 LYVGGAGVACGY
-4938 WRRGGLTASRFVAC
+4938 WRRGGLTASWFVAC

-4965 DLVRWR
+4965 DLVCWR
-4971 GDGQLDYLGRA
+4971 SDGQLDYRGRA

-4991 RIELGEVRAAL
+4991 RIELGEVQAAL
-5002 AWVDGVD
+5002 AGLDDVE
-5009 QAVVVAREDRPGDK
+5009 QAVVIAREDRPGGK
-5023 RLVGYITGAADP
+5023 RLVGYITGTADP
-5035 AAVRAALGERLPAY
+5035 AEVRTALAQRLPVY

-5064 PNGKLDARALPAPEY
+5064 PNGKLDTRALPTPEY
-5079 SDADRY
+5079 TGSRY
-5085 RAPDNAV
+5085 RAPSNAV
-5092 EEILAGIY
+5092 EETVAGIY
-5100 AQVLGVERVGVDDS
+5100 AHVLGVERVGVDDS

-5122 ISSMQVV
+5122 ISAMRVITAINASLGVE
-5129 TRARAAGLA
+5129 LA
-5138 VRTRDIFTEQTVAR
+5138 VRTLFEAPTVASLSWR
-5152 LARVAGVADEDGGP
+5152 AQTDTARGGQAEEIVP
-5166 ADEGTGEVTATPI
+5166 VQTLKEGTGAPLFCIHAAGGLSWSYQVLGNHLDCPIIGIQQAEPQHAAPRSIREMAQSYADRIQETYPDGPYHLVGWSFGGVVAHELAIELQRRGCAIARLVLLDAQPGLDGSVTAPDAALA
-5179 IEWLRGV
+5179 EQHMMEEALRSHLAAADHDQ
-5186 NGPVDQFNQTMVL
+5186 PHAHRQFNQLVREAGAEGMSRHKRLFDVL
-5199 RAPAGVTEAD
+5199 FGNARNNIE
-5209 VVAVLQALLDRHAML
+5209 RSKIH
-5224 RLRVDT
+5224 
-5230 AADTGEWSLQV
+5230 
-5241 PEPGS
+5241 EPG
-5246 VDAAQR
+5246 V
-5252 VHTVDELSDA
+5252 
-5262 AIVEARSRL
+5262 
-5271 NPAAGVMLS
+5271 
-5280 ALWVGSTG
+5280 
-5288 RLVLIIHHLAVDGV
+5288 
-5302 SWRVLLEDLNIAWGQ
+5302 
-5317 HHHGRPIALPAG
+5317 
-5329 GTSFT
+5329 F
-5334 RWASLLAEHASS
+5334 
-5346 PAVVAQADAWRRVA
+5346 
-5360 ATPPALPPVR
+5360 
-5370 PETDTY
+5370 
-5376 QNAENLAATLDTET
+5376 
-5390 TRTLLGEAPAAF
+5390 
-5402 RAGVN
+5402 
-5407 DILLIAFA
+5407 
-5415 LAWAEFLDSADAP
+5415 
-5428 IGIDVE
+5428 
-5434 GHGRHEELAAGVDLS
+5434 
-5449 RTVGWFTTKY
+5449 
-5459 PVALT
+5459 
-5464 VGALEWEQ
+5464 
-5472 VTAGA
+5472 
-5477 PGLGALVKDAKE
+5477 
-5489 QLRALPDPLSYGLL
+5489 
-5503 RYVNTDVDLD
+5503 
-5513 GADPPI
+5513 
-5519 GFNYLG
+5519 
-5525 RLGGAAAELSDEL
+5525 LGG
-5538 WRISRDGSS
+5538 
-5547 ATATSTAVPMPLMH
+5547 
-5561 TVDLNAGTMDTE
+5561 
-5573 HGPQL
+5573 
-5578 HANWTWAPS
+5578 
-5587 ALNRDQVTRLSR
+5587 
-5599 LWFDALAGICAHVR
+5599 C
-5613 AGGGGLT
+5613 
-5620 PSDIAPARLTPPQID
+5620 
-5635 QLERQHRIADVL
+5635 
-5647 PLTPLQQGLLFHAN
+5647 
-5661 TTRGGDDHLYVVQLD
+5661 DH
-5676 LTLTGPLDRDR
+5676 
-5687 LREAMHTVISRH
+5687 
-5699 PHLGARFCDQFDEP
+5699 
-5713 VQVIPADPTMAWR
+5713 
-5726 YLELHAN
+5726 
-5733 GSESDAQIRRLCAGE
+5733 
-5748 RAAVY
+5748 
-5753 DLAEAPAV
+5753 
-5761 RAVLIR
+5761 
-5767 TGPDRHRLV
+5767 
-5776 LTIHHIVLDGWSV
+5776 
-5789 PILLNETFACYTGQR
+5789 
-5804 LPAPAPYRRFVTW
+5804 
-5817 LAERDLDAARA
+5817 
-5828 AWGEALAGFDTPT
+5828 
-5841 LVGPPHSLEP
+5841 
-5851 GARGVQAFAVSAEIT
+5851 
-5866 RALGELAR
+5866 
-5874 AHHTTVSTVLQ
+5874 
-5885 AAWAQLLVWQT
+5885 
-5896 GQHDVAFGT
+5896 
-5905 TVSGRPAEVP
+5905 
-5915 GADSMVGLMINTVP
+5915 
-5929 VRARISAATTT
+5929 
-5940 TDLLAQLQRG
+5940 
-5950 HADTLDHQ
+5950 
-5958 HLALSEIHRI
+5958 
-5968 AGQDKLFDT
+5968 
-5977 LFGYENYPL
+5977 
-5986 DTSALAVDH
+5986 
-5995 ELTISDV
+5995 
-6002 NLFERNHYPLTMQA
+6002 
-6016 ALSGD
+6016 
-6021 RLGLRVEYDAGM
+6021 
-6033 FDAATIEALSRRLER
+6033 
-6048 VLIAM
+6048 
-6053 TAEPAR
+6053 
-6059 PLSSV
+6059 
-6064 DLLDPSE
+6064 
-6071 HRRLDDIGN
+6071 
-6080 RAALAGSPPAPP
+6080 
-6092 SIPVLFAARAAQTPD
+6092 
-6107 AVAISWD
+6107 
-6114 GLSMT
+6114 
-6119 YRELDEAA
+6119 
-6127 NRLAHL
+6127 
-6133 LADHGAGPGQSVAL
+6133 
-6147 LFSRSAQGIVAIL
+6147 
-6160 AVLKTGAAYLPIDA
+6160 
-6174 AAPAARVRFMLADA
+6174 
-6188 AAVAAVTTAGLR
+6188 
-6200 SRLDGCDVAAIDIE
+6200 
-6214 DPRIQT
+6214 
-6220 RPSTPLPAPA
+6220 
-6230 PHDIAYVIYTSGTT
+6230 
-6244 GVPKGVAVTHRNVTQ
+6244 
-6259 LLGSLDAGLPSPGV
+6259 
-6273 WTQSHSYAFDVS
+6273 
-6285 VWEIFGALLR
+6285 LLR
-6295 GGRLVVVPEAV
+6295 GA
-6306 TRSPKDFHALLV
+6306 
-6318 DEEVTVLTQT
+6318 
-6328 PSA
+6328 